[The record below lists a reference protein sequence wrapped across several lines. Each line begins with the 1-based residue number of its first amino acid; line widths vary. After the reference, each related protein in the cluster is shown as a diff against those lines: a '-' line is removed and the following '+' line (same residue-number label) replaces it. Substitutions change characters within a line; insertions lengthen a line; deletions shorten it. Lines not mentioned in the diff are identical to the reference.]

1 MSNTF
6 HFTFKFVFSIWISS
20 DNPLQSHPENP
31 KQMTFFIFPGFFGS
45 EKHLADVTACFLSA
59 LKEYTLDNR
68 GDIGA
73 WVRETAMNA
82 LYLLLTSCPPGLL
95 DPDTVHQTMT
105 GLAQQA
111 VEKIDRTRGLA
122 GKLFCNLVHQ

>member
-1 MSNTF
+1 LNCH
-6 HFTFKFVFSIWISS
+6 HFPEFFGNKNHLTDISS
-20 DNPLQSHPENP
+20 CLLN
-31 KQMTFFIFPGFFGS
+31 
-45 EKHLADVTACFLSA
+45 A

-82 LYLLLTSCPPGLL
+82 LFVLITNCPHDLL
-95 DPDTVHQTMT
+95 DPTTVHEVMI
-105 GLAQQA
+105 GLAQQS